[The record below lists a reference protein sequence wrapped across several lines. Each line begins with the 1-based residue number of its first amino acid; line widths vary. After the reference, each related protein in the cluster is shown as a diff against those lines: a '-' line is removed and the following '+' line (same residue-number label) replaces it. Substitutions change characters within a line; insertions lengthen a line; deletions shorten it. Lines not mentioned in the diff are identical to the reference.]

1 MKLFFSKIGRWWHK
15 DAEIDIVG
23 LNEGTGKIHFVDC
36 KWKDMSE
43 MDALKLLNKL
53 QVKSDLVQWNN
64 DSGKEYFVLVA
75 KKVGGKESLRKE
87 EGVVF
92 DMDDLVG

>member
-1 MKLFFSKIGRWWHK
+1 
-15 DAEIDIVG
+15 
-23 LNEGTGKIHFVDC
+23 
-36 KWKDMSE
+36 

-92 DMDDLVG
+92 DMDDLVGQVVGLGWIYYGLEMDLIPLTNKYEASQ